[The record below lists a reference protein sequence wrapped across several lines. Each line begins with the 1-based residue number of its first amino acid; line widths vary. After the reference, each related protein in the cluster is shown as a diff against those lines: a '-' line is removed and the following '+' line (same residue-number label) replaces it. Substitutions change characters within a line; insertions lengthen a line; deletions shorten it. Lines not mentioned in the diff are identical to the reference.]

1 MSISVRDELRQMR
14 NLSKRG
20 FSSDL
25 IKKYKYIFTQLP
37 PLEQKIMEECF
48 IKGKSYLMCGYK
60 MAYCERQ
67 IKRIVQR
74 STKRIDEIL
83 KERES

>member
-1 MSISVRDELRQMR
+1 MSVRDELRQMR

-20 FSSDL
+20 VGSSL
-25 IKKYKYIFTQLP
+25 VEKYKDLFTCLP
-37 PLEQKIMEECF
+37 PLEQKVMEECY
-48 IKGKSYLMCGYK
+48 IRGKSYASCGYK
-60 MAYCERQ
+60 LSYCERQ

-83 KERES
+83 KEREL

>member
-20 FSSDL
+20 VSSDL
-25 IKKYKYIFTQLP
+25 VDKYKFIFTQLP
-37 PLEQKIMEECF
+37 PLEQKVMEECY
-48 IKGKSYLMCGYK
+48 IRGKSYASCGYK
-60 MAYCERQ
+60 LAYCERQ

-83 KERES
+83 NDREL